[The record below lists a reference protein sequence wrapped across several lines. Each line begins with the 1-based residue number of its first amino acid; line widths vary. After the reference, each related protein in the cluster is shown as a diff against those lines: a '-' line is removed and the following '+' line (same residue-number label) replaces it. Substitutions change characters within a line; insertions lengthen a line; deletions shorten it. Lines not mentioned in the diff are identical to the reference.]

1 MYKSQNYDR
10 ISEYAALNKVA
21 EQGGVVLFGS
31 TSASKL
37 PLNELTQDYG
47 ITTALYN
54 RSAENLTINGA
65 EKYISE
71 CIAPLRPKVILMHFG
86 EEELSD
92 ETKSINEIIEA
103 YRWLLYQIHTATPES
118 RLVIVSVNSEIPN
131 SKSFNDELKLL
142 AREYGCEFAY
152 GPNGNFDGTYTIRFF
167 HTLRSFLFDRTMSL
181 ADALRFSV

>member
-1 MYKSQNYDR
+1 
-10 ISEYAALNKVA
+10 
-21 EQGGVVLFGS
+21 
-31 TSASKL
+31 
-37 PLNELTQDYG
+37 
-47 ITTALYN
+47 
-54 RSAENLTINGA
+54 
-65 EKYISE
+65 
-71 CIAPLRPKVILMHFG
+71 MHFG